1 MLKDSLEDNWLYKE
15 IYDEMREE
23 SLEKGRAEGREE
35 GRAEGCEIAVREDV
49 EALTQICFPRLVT
62 RMQALIAEEKDAQK
76 LRELLLRV
84 GAAKTEEELSDL
96 FEPSEQKASI
106 HE

>member
-23 SLEKGRAEGREE
+23 SLEKGRAIE
-35 GRAEGCEIAVREDV
+35 VREDV
-49 EALTQICFPRLVT
+49 EKLTQICFPRLVAP
-62 RMQALIAEEKDAQK
+62 MQALIAEEKDPQK
-76 LRELLLRV
+76 LRELLFRV

-96 FEPSEQKASI
+96 FEPSEQKASL